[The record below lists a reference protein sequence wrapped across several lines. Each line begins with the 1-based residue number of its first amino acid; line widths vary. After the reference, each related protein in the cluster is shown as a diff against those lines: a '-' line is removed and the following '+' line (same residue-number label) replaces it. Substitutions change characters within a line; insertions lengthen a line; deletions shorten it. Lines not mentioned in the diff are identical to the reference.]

1 MDLGLIKAGTVENV
15 ITAESVELAQQL
27 IGGYDN
33 YIERQAGEVW
43 GPGWAYDGQ
52 SFTEPDRPVAA
63 PVRVEL
69 TRYQFLARIPT
80 PKRIAIRAAAK
91 EDPIIEDAMMML
103 DMATGVFVDDPM
115 TVGLVTYLQAAGFL
129 SAEEAAAVLA

>member
-1 MDLGLIKAGTVENV
+1 MDVGLIKNGIVENV
-15 ITAESVELAQQL
+15 ISAGSVERAQEML
-27 IGGYDN
+27 PGYDA
-33 YIERQAGEVW
+33 YIERVTPF
-43 GPGWAYDGQ
+43 GPGWAWDGEV
-52 SFTEPDRPVAA
+52 FIAPTPPIVAPA
-63 PVRVEL
+63 RVEL
-69 TRYQFLARIPT
+69 TKYQFLARIPT

>member
-1 MDLGLIKAGTVENV
+1 MDVGLIKAGTVENV

-27 IGGYDN
+27 VQGYDA
-33 YIERQAGEVW
+33 YIERPDGQVW
-43 GPGWAYDGQ
+43 GPGWAYDGEA
-52 SFTEPDRPVAA
+52 FTAPAPPIVA
-63 PVRVEL
+63 PTRVEL
-69 TRYQFLARIPT
+69 TKYQFLARIPT

-115 TVGLVTYLQAAGFL
+115 TLQLVGYLQLNGYLTEA
-129 SAEEAAAVLA
+129 EAAAVLA